1 MFRSRVT
8 RLNKIARH
16 FDWTCFGLKEDI
28 KHHEAYYIFLSY
40 TILSKA
46 HVCAL
51 FYHDK
56 NRHRQ
61 LTNMQHSCLMTDS
74 QAILP
79 VSCPNYISVEWWR
92 IHGHPKTVPH
102 LVVIYH
108 FSSIKGG
115 ELTKHAQILGS
126 CTRASC
132 FKK

>member
-1 MFRSRVT
+1 MNQIYGMSEYKRISFAFVLIVVFRSLVA
-8 RLNKIARH
+8 RLNKIARY

-61 LTNMQHSCLMTDS
+61 RTSMQHSYLMTDS

-79 VSCPNYISVEWWR
+79 VSCP
-92 IHGHPKTVPH
+92 
-102 LVVIYH
+102 
-108 FSSIKGG
+108 
-115 ELTKHAQILGS
+115 
-126 CTRASC
+126 
-132 FKK
+132 

>member
-1 MFRSRVT
+1 MNQIYGMSEYKRISFAFVLIVVFRSLVA
-8 RLNKIARH
+8 RLNKIARY

-61 LTNMQHSCLMTDS
+61 RTNMQHSYLTTDS

-79 VSCPNYISVEWWR
+79 VSCP
-92 IHGHPKTVPH
+92 
-102 LVVIYH
+102 
-108 FSSIKGG
+108 
-115 ELTKHAQILGS
+115 
-126 CTRASC
+126 
-132 FKK
+132 

>member
-1 MFRSRVT
+1 MNQIYGMSEYKRISFAFVLIVVLRSLVT
-8 RLNKIARH
+8 RLNKIARY

-61 LTNMQHSCLMTDS
+61 RTNMQHSYLMTDS

-79 VSCPNYISVEWWR
+79 VSCP
-92 IHGHPKTVPH
+92 
-102 LVVIYH
+102 
-108 FSSIKGG
+108 
-115 ELTKHAQILGS
+115 
-126 CTRASC
+126 
-132 FKK
+132 